1 MGTLY
6 TDNRYIITM
15 ALKLA
20 ALVVVAPHTCSV
32 VSRASEEYKSN
43 KLPALEAGQGWTRCY
58 LGRGQGGGYR
68 EFQSYVS
75 DLSQYGYDNQISSTC
90 STGVWIYYDY
100 HSYNTNQAGQVL
112 WFHGIQYCGDMSS
125 SFDNKASSIRYAGSS
140 TALDQSSFTL
150 FDGQGFM
157 GAEFFGSSSVSDLR
171 QLAAKGE
178 SLIVTGTS
186 QWTFY
191 TGENY
196 SGQSVCAGYK
206 TTDSSGGQTMHIG
219 LYPKLNSVYTN
230 TIRSVRQ
237 GCHSNDFVELVPLK
251 ATHEAENGAMGSFFL
266 EDL

>member
-1 MGTLY
+1 
-6 TDNRYIITM
+6 M

-20 ALVVVAPHTCSV
+20 ALVLVALVAPHSCRV

-43 KLPALEAGQGWTRCY
+43 KVPALEAGQGWTRCY
-58 LGRGQGGGYR
+58 LSRNEGGGYR

-90 STGVWIYYDY
+90 STGVWIYYDNK
-100 HSYNTNQAGQVL
+100 SYNTYQTGQVL
-112 WFHGIQYCGDMSS
+112 WFHGIQYCGDMSD

-140 TALDQSSFTL
+140 SSLDQSSFTL

-157 GAEFFGSSSVSDLR
+157 GAEFFSSSSVSDLR

-178 SLIVTGTS
+178 SLIITGTS

-206 TTDSSGGQTMHIG
+206 TTDTAQGVTMHIG
-219 LYPKLNSVYTN
+219 LYPKLNTAYTN

-237 GCHSNDFVELVPLK
+237 GCYSTDFVELVPLK
-251 ATHEAENGAMGSFFL
+251 ASHEAENGAMGSFYL